1 MSGRAGEIVVT
12 RVSPLFAIDLH
23 RRHTLRN
30 VNQAGGARGDLPSVS
45 GEDASAPPG
54 ADLSSPVAELPT
66 EVYRDATTVIDS
78 ALRGDRDAVVGAF
91 DAAVDRRG
99 VRGAYDVAWCLA
111 ATLVGDATP
120 GTFAALEFPGI
131 DEARYD
137 ARWVARFVSAYA
149 NADTSTGVALF
160 GAAMADGH
168 LSECLLTLASSTVET
183 LRRRDAGQP

>member
-1 MSGRAGEIVVT
+1 LG
-12 RVSPLFAIDLH
+12 LFAIDLR

-30 VNQAGGARGDLPSVS
+30 VNQEGDAPGELPEAAGDVTRADLFPVS
-45 GEDASAPPG
+45 G
-54 ADLSSPVAELPT
+54 ELPT
-66 EVYRDATTVIDS
+66 EVYRDATMVIDS

-111 ATLVGDATP
+111 ATLVGDASP
-120 GTFAALEFPGI
+120 STFAALDYPGI
-131 DEARYD
+131 DDARYD

-149 NADTSTGVALF
+149 NADASTGVALF

-168 LSECLLTLASSTVET
+168 LSECLLTLASSTVAT
-183 LRRRDAGQP
+183 LKRRDAEPT